1 MSSLI
6 VLTVIVPLLLGLAA
20 GLTNLLLARTNWGG
34 WLVVAIVVIVIYTL
48 LEGVPPL
55 PPVSSKQKLGL
66 VLAAMIL
73 LAPLAGRL
81 KNARLP
87 LSAIVLVAGIA
98 WMGSNKLLAGAA
110 WPNSLWLLPL
120 IAMLTIG
127 IGAPG
132 RKRQSPDE
140 AFAGQ
145 LGVLMSAIA
154 GAVVAL
160 IGGFVGLG
168 QLMGALA
175 AALGGMLII
184 AYAAL
189 LMGKPQWLS
198 DGSDTTNWLLC
209 AVLSAMLLITACFAP
224 SPDPIA
230 LYLVALTLL
239 APRLVPALSGL
250 KTILKPFTFGAAAA
264 LPAIAAVGVAYWNS
278 LPHN

>member
-1 MSSLI
+1 MSSLV

-20 GLTNLLLARTNWGG
+20 GLITLPVARTNWGG
-34 WLVVAIVVIVIYTL
+34 WLAVAIVVTIIYAL

-66 VLAAMIL
+66 VLGAMVL
-73 LAPLAGRL
+73 LAPLVGRW

-87 LSAIVLVAGIA
+87 LSAVVLVAGIA
-98 WMGSNKLLAGAA
+98 WIGSNKLLAGAA
-110 WPNSLWLLPL
+110 WPNALWLLPL
-120 IAMLTIG
+120 IAILTIG

-132 RKRQSPDE
+132 RPRQSPDDV
-140 AFAGQ
+140 FAGQ

-189 LMGKPQWLS
+189 LLGKKQWLS
-198 DGSDTTNWLLC
+198 DRSETTNWLLG

-250 KTILKPFTFGAAAA
+250 KAILKPFAFGAAAA
-264 LPAIAAVGVAYWNS
+264 LPAFAAVGVAYWNS
-278 LPHN
+278 LPHP